1 MKILFVCT
9 GNTCRSCMA
18 EAVFNYL
25 SKADNITSSSC
36 GAAVVK
42 NSKASKN
49 TVKTLIDEI
58 GVDISDRYAVQLTRR
73 HLQEADYVLAMT
85 PGIKKMLNINFPEFQ
100 NKLFT
105 FSEFAGTT
113 EEIEDPYGLDI
124 CAYHRTFL
132 LLNEGINNIL
142 GKL

>member
-18 EAVFNYL
+18 EAIFNYL
-25 SKADNITSSSC
+25 NKSDDIASSSC

-42 NSKASKN
+42 NSKASEN
-49 TVKTLIDEI
+49 TVKTLIDKI

-73 HLQEADYVLAMT
+73 HLQEADYVLTMT
-85 PGIKKMLNINFPEFQ
+85 PGIRKILMINFPEFQ
-100 NKLFT
+100 NKIFT

-113 EEIEDPYGLDI
+113 DEIEDPYGLDI
-124 CAYHRTFL
+124 NAYHRTFL
-132 LLNEGINNIL
+132 LLEKGIKRIL
-142 GKL
+142 ERL